1 MSEEAD
7 KLEGITMEEWYG
19 GFAKIE
25 STDPAVRRALNTPIK
40 DMENNEV
47 EQLKL
52 QLKVSLENQLNAA
65 KEIVELQN
73 KNRELEQ
80 MIERV
85 LPDLS
90 SYHLVPSWY
99 REFKERKY

>member
-1 MSEEAD
+1 MSKEAD

-19 GFAKIE
+19 GLSKIE
-25 STDPAVRRALNTPIK
+25 STEPAVRGALNTPIK

-65 KEIVELQN
+65 KEVVELQN

-85 LPDLS
+85 LPDLP

-99 REFKERKY
+99 REFKERK